1 VTDRAQMR
9 RVIECAAH
17 GRDATHSHPF
27 GRAGLDVLD
36 ASPAPPHAAAPVEA
50 TLMESAPSSAASSD
64 AVPLDAALRGSIP
77 WNAASM
83 DAVPSRCRPVYAGS
97 DPAGT
102 PEGAVNVHRNH

>member
-1 VTDRAQMR
+1 VNDRAQMR
-9 RVIECAAH
+9 RVIKCAAH

-27 GRAGLDVLD
+27 GRAGFDVLD
-36 ASPAPPHAAAPVEA
+36 ASPAPPHAAAPAEA
-50 TLMESAPSSAASSD
+50 TVMEAVPSSAVSPD
-64 AVPLDAALRGSIP
+64 AIPLSAAP

-83 DAVPSRCRPVYAGS
+83 DAVPSRCRPVHAGS